1 MTLRRQILAVI
12 SLVFLGILV
21 GLLVF
26 SVRGTR
32 DYLEQQLASHA
43 QDAATALSLPL
54 AQSMGRDDLVL
65 AELNVA
71 SVFDRGF
78 FKRIVLTDA
87 KGKVLVERELP
98 EKVAEVP
105 QWFTQLFTLSSPGGE
120 AFVSSGWRQL
130 GKVIV
135 QSQPEYAYQYLWK
148 SAREVALWVLLAYGV
163 ALFLSH
169 LLLQIILNPLY
180 AIERSARAIQE
191 RRFEQIVTQPAA
203 RELAR
208 VVRAMNDMARRIA
221 EILDAE
227 TAKVEGFRRQVLHDE
242 LTGLDNR
249 RSFDLLLGELLSG
262 PEPHIHG
269 VLVGLELNGLKDLN
283 TGGGYLR
290 GNALLQS
297 VARIGAEVLQGH
309 ARISARL
316 SGASFG
322 FVLADVDF
330 EEGRHLAHQLLAA
343 LQNVLADVED
353 VGVSCS
359 VGAVPFNAAEPKSH
373 LMARLDLAIEA
384 ARQQGRN
391 AVFASS
397 QLDTELDALGSERW
411 RALIQHAL
419 NDNRWRLLAQ
429 PVVFLEDRRLLHQ
442 ELMVRLLDEH
452 NGLVPAASFVPMAM
466 RHKLMPEV
474 DRAVV
479 LLAVAR
485 SRGEGAPDTPM
496 AINVSLQSV
505 RQRSFVE
512 WLRGVLREQGA
523 QARLLSFELTCFG
536 CSQDIEAARA
546 FASMVREHGARFGID
561 RLGLDALSTRVLRQV
576 PPDYVKL
583 DSALIHEVD
592 GEQVSGEWVNA
603 IAALAR
609 SMDVQIVAQGIE
621 SEQDARRLVGI
632 YDAGQGYFF
641 GKPEP
646 V

>member
-12 SLVFLGILV
+12 SLVFLGILA

-54 AQSMGRDDLVL
+54 AQSLGRDDLVL

-78 FKRIVLTDA
+78 FKRIVVTDA

-105 QWFTQLFTLSSPGGE
+105 QWFTHAFALSSPGGE

-148 SAREVALWVLLAYGV
+148 SAREVALWILLAYGV
-163 ALFLSH
+163 ALLLSH

-180 AIERSARAIQE
+180 AIERSARA
-191 RRFEQIVTQPAA
+191 
-203 RELAR
+203 
-208 VVRAMNDMARRIA
+208 MNDMARRIA

-227 TAKVEGFRRQVLHDE
+227 TAKVERFRKQVLHDE

-249 RSFDLLLGELLSG
+249 RSFDLHLGELLSG

-269 VLVGLELNGLKDLN
+269 VLVGIELNGLKDLN

-290 GNALLQS
+290 GNALLQA
-297 VARIGAEVLQGH
+297 VARISAEVLQGH

-322 FVLADVDF
+322 FVLVDVGFD
-330 EEGRHLAHQLLAA
+330 EGRHLAQQFLVA
-343 LQNVLADVED
+343 LHEVLADVED
-353 VGVSCS
+353 AGVSCS
-359 VGAVPFNAAEPKSH
+359 VGAVPFNPGEQKSH

-391 AVFASS
+391 SVFASS

-452 NGLVPAASFVPMAM
+452 NGLVPAASFVPMAI
-466 RHKLMPEV
+466 RHKLMAEV

-485 SRGEGAPDTPM
+485 LRGHGAPAQPM

-512 WLRGVLREQGA
+512 WLRGVLREQGPQA
-523 QARLLSFELTCFG
+523 QLLSFELTCFG

-583 DSALIHEVD
+583 DSALTHEVD
-592 GEQVSGEWVNA
+592 GEEVSGDWVNA

-621 SEQDARRLVGI
+621 SELDAQRLVGI

>member
-12 SLVFLGILV
+12 SLVFLGILA

-54 AQSMGRDDLVL
+54 AQSMGRDDMVLV
-65 AELNVA
+65 ELNVA

-78 FKRIVLTDA
+78 FKRIVVTDA

-105 QWFTQLFTLSSPGGE
+105 QWFTRAFPLASPGGE

-148 SAREVALWVLLAYGV
+148 SAREVALWVFLAYLV
-163 ALFLSH
+163 DLFLSH

-227 TAKVEGFRRQVLHDE
+227 TAKVEGFRKQVLHDE

-249 RSFDLLLGELLSG
+249 RSFDLHLGELLSG

-297 VARIGAEVLQGH
+297 VARISAEVLQGH

-322 FVLADVDF
+322 FVLVDVGF
-330 EEGRHLAHQLLAA
+330 EEGRHLAHQLLA
-343 LQNVLADVED
+343 
-353 VGVSCS
+353 G
-359 VGAVPFNAAEPKSH
+359 
-373 LMARLDLAIEA
+373 
-384 ARQQGRN
+384 
-391 AVFASS
+391 
-397 QLDTELDALGSERW
+397 
-411 RALIQHAL
+411 
-419 NDNRWRLLAQ
+419 
-429 PVVFLEDRRLLHQ
+429 LH
-442 ELMVRLLDEH
+442 
-452 NGLVPAASFVPMAM
+452 
-466 RHKLMPEV
+466 
-474 DRAVV
+474 
-479 LLAVAR
+479 
-485 SRGEGAPDTPM
+485 
-496 AINVSLQSV
+496 
-505 RQRSFVE
+505 
-512 WLRGVLREQGA
+512 
-523 QARLLSFELTCFG
+523 
-536 CSQDIEAARA
+536 
-546 FASMVREHGARFGID
+546 
-561 RLGLDALSTRVLRQV
+561 
-576 PPDYVKL
+576 
-583 DSALIHEVD
+583 
-592 GEQVSGEWVNA
+592 
-603 IAALAR
+603 
-609 SMDVQIVAQGIE
+609 
-621 SEQDARRLVGI
+621 
-632 YDAGQGYFF
+632 
-641 GKPEP
+641 
-646 V
+646 

>member
-12 SLVFLGILV
+12 SLVFLGILA

-54 AQSMGRDDLVL
+54 AQSMGRDDMVLV
-65 AELNVA
+65 ELNVA

-78 FKRIVLTDA
+78 FKRIVVTDA

-105 QWFTQLFTLSSPGGE
+105 QWFTRAFPLASPGGE

-148 SAREVALWVLLAYGV
+148 SAREVALWVFLAYLV

-227 TAKVEGFRRQVLHDE
+227 TAKVEGFRKQVLHDE

-249 RSFDLLLGELLSG
+249 RSFDLHLGELLSG

-297 VARIGAEVLQGH
+297 VARISAEVLQGH

-322 FVLADVDF
+322 FVLVDVGF
-330 EEGRHLAHQLLAA
+330 EEGRHLAHQLLAG
-343 LQNVLADVED
+343 LHEVLADVED
-353 VGVSCS
+353 AGVSCS
-359 VGAVPFNAAEPKSH
+359 VGAVPFNPGEQKSH

-391 AVFASS
+391 SVFASNH
-397 QLDTELDALGSERW
+397 LGTDLDALGSERW

-429 PVVFLEDRRLLHQ
+429 PVVFLDDRRLLHQ

-485 SRGEGAPDTPM
+485 LRGHGAPAMPM

-505 RQRSFVE
+505 RQRSFVD
-512 WLRGVLREQGA
+512 WLRGVLREQGQ
-523 QARLLSFELTCFG
+523 QAKLLSFELTCFG

-546 FASMVREHGARFGID
+546 FASMVREQGARFGID

-583 DSALIHEVD
+583 DSALIHEVE
-592 GEQVSGEWVNA
+592 GEEVSGDWVNA

-621 SEQDARRLVGI
+621 SEMDAQRLVGI

>member
-12 SLVFLGILV
+12 SLVFLGILA

-54 AQSMGRDDLVL
+54 AQSLGRDDLVL

-78 FKRIVLTDA
+78 FKRIVVTDA

-105 QWFTQLFTLSSPGGE
+105 QWFTHAFALSSPGGE

-148 SAREVALWVLLAYGV
+148 SAREVALWILLAYGV
-163 ALFLSH
+163 ALLLSH

-227 TAKVEGFRRQVLHDE
+227 TAKVERFRKQALHDE

-249 RSFDLLLGELLSG
+249 RSFDLHLGELLSG

-269 VLVGLELNGLKDLN
+269 VLVGIELNGLKDLN

-290 GNALLQS
+290 GNALLQA
-297 VARIGAEVLQGH
+297 VARISAEVLQGH

-322 FVLADVDF
+322 FVLVDVGFD
-330 EEGRHLAHQLLAA
+330 EGRHLAQQFLVA
-343 LQNVLADVED
+343 LHEVLADVED
-353 VGVSCS
+353 AGVSCS
-359 VGAVPFNAAEPKSH
+359 VGAVPFNPGEQKSH

-391 AVFASS
+391 SVFASS

-419 NDNRWRLLAQ
+419 NDNRWRLLA
-429 PVVFLEDRRLLHQ
+429 
-442 ELMVRLLDEH
+442 EH
-452 NGLVPAASFVPMAM
+452 NGLVPAASFVPMAI

-485 SRGEGAPDTPM
+485 LRGHGAPAQPM

-512 WLRGVLREQGA
+512 WLRGVLREQGPQA
-523 QARLLSFELTCFG
+523 QLLSFELTCFG

-592 GEQVSGEWVNA
+592 GEEVSGDWVNA

-621 SEQDARRLVGI
+621 SELDAQRLVGI

>member
-12 SLVFLGILV
+12 SLVFLGILA

-54 AQSMGRDDLVL
+54 AQSLGRDDLVL

-78 FKRIVLTDA
+78 FKRI
-87 KGKVLVERELP
+87 G
-98 EKVAEVP
+98 
-105 QWFTQLFTLSSPGGE
+105 FTHAFALSSPGGE

-148 SAREVALWVLLAYGV
+148 SAREVALWILLAYGV
-163 ALFLSH
+163 ALLLSH

-208 VVRAMNDMARRIA
+208 VVRAMNDMARGIA

-227 TAKVEGFRRQVLHDE
+227 TAKVERFRKQVLHDE

-249 RSFDLLLGELLSG
+249 RSFDLHLGELLSG

-297 VARIGAEVLQGH
+297 VARISGEALQGH

-316 SGASFG
+316 SGVSFG
-322 FVLADVDF
+322 FVLIDVDF
-330 EEGRHLAHQLLAA
+330 EEGRLLAQQCLSK
-343 LQNVLADVED
+343 LQEVLADVED
-353 VGVSCS
+353 AGVSCS
-359 VGAVPFNAAEPKSH
+359 MGAVPFNPGEQKSH

-384 ARQQGRN
+384 VRQQGRN
-391 AVFASS
+391 SLFASS
-397 QLDTELDALGSERW
+397 QLDTGLDTLGSERW

-419 NDNRWRLLAQ
+419 NDNRWRLW
-429 PVVFLEDRRLLHQ
+429 P
-442 ELMVRLLDEH
+442 
-452 NGLVPAASFVPMAM
+452 
-466 RHKLMPEV
+466 
-474 DRAVV
+474 
-479 LLAVAR
+479 
-485 SRGEGAPDTPM
+485 SR
-496 AINVSLQSV
+496 
-505 RQRSFVE
+505 
-512 WLRGVLREQGA
+512 W
-523 QARLLSFELTCFG
+523 C
-536 CSQDIEAARA
+536 
-546 FASMVREHGARFGID
+546 
-561 RLGLDALSTRVLRQV
+561 
-576 PPDYVKL
+576 
-583 DSALIHEVD
+583 
-592 GEQVSGEWVNA
+592 
-603 IAALAR
+603 
-609 SMDVQIVAQGIE
+609 
-621 SEQDARRLVGI
+621 
-632 YDAGQGYFF
+632 
-641 GKPEP
+641 
-646 V
+646 

>member
-32 DYLEQQLASHA
+32 DYLAQQLASHA
-43 QDAATALSLPL
+43 QDAATSLSLPL
-54 AQSMGRDDLVL
+54 AQSLGRDDLVL

-71 SVFDRGF
+71 SMFDRGF
-78 FKRIVLTDA
+78 FKRIVVTDV

-105 QWFTQLFTLSSPGGE
+105 QWFTQAFPLESPAGE
-120 AFVSSGWRQL
+120 AFVSAGWRQL

-148 SAREVALWVLLAYGV
+148 SAREVALWILLAYGV

-227 TAKVEGFRRQVLHDE
+227 TAKVEGFRKQVLHDD

-249 RSFDLLLGELLSG
+249 RSFDLLLGDLLSG
-262 PEPHIHG
+262 PEPDIHG
-269 VLVGLELNGLKDLN
+269 VLVGLELNGLKELN

-297 VARIGAEVLQGH
+297 VARISAEVLQGH

-322 FVLADVDF
+322 FVLVDVSY
-330 EEGRHLAHQLLAA
+330 EEGRHLAHQFLAG
-343 LQNVLADVED
+343 LHEVLADVED
-353 VGVSCS
+353 AGVSCS
-359 VGAVPFNAAEPKSH
+359 IGAVPFNPGEQKSH

-391 AVFASS
+391 SVFASNH
-397 QLDTELDALGSERW
+397 LDTELDTLGSERW

-419 NDNRWRLLAQ
+419 DDNRWRLLAQ
-429 PVVFLEDRRLLHQ
+429 PVVYLTDRRVLHQ

-452 NGLVPAASFVPMAM
+452 SGLVPAASFVPMAT

-485 SRGEGAPDTPM
+485 LRNRAAPATAM

-505 RQRSFVE
+505 RQRSFVD
-512 WLRGVLREQGA
+512 WLRGVLREQGQQA
-523 QARLLSFELTCFG
+523 QLLSFELTCFG

-546 FASMVREHGARFGID
+546 FASMVREQGARFGID

-592 GEQVSGEWVNA
+592 GEPVSGDWVNA

-621 SEQDARRLVGI
+621 SEMDAQRLVGI